1 MTKRDQ
7 LIKEYMQVMAMV
19 QRQVLPIK
27 ASSAASQGL
36 SRPQAEALH
45 LLSCRESATIK
56 LMAELLG
63 ISSSAATQLTEG
75 LVQMELVSRE
85 SSRQD
90 RRVVEVRLAASGK
103 DKVEGLREA
112 AKGHIGRLLEGLND
126 QEIVELLAL
135 LKKLAHSSGADKSC
149 STDVDNK

>member
-1 MTKRDQ
+1 MTTREQ
-7 LIKEYMQVMAMV
+7 LIDEYMQVMATV

-45 LLSCRESATIK
+45 LLSCRPSATIK

-75 LVQMELVSRE
+75 LVQMDLVNRVASTE
-85 SSRQD
+85 D
-90 RRVVEVRLAASGK
+90 RRVVEVSLTASGK
-103 DKVEGLREA
+103 KKVVGLRDA
-112 AKGHIGRLLEGLND
+112 AKDH
-126 QEIVELLAL
+126 IVELLQGLDDKDIVDLLVL

-149 STDVDNK
+149 NC

>member
-1 MTKRDQ
+1 MTKREE
-7 LIKEYMQVMAMV
+7 LIKEYMQIMAMV

-85 SSRQD
+85 SSTED
-90 RRVVEVRLAASGK
+90 RRVVEVRLTAGGK
-103 DKVEGLREA
+103 KKVEGLRQA
-112 AKGHIGRLLEGLND
+112 AHSH
-126 QEIVELLAL
+126 IVELLAGLSDQDIIDLLAL
-135 LKKLAHSSGADKSC
+135 LKKLAHSSGADKNC
-149 STDVDNK
+149 TV

>member
-1 MTKRDQ
+1 MTKRDD

-85 SSRQD
+85 SSTED
-90 RRVVEVRLAASGK
+90 RRVVEVRLTTAGK
-103 DKVEGLREA
+103 KKVVGLRDA
-112 AKGHIGRLLEGLND
+112 AKGHIAKLLEGLDD

-135 LKKLAHSSGADKSC
+135 LKKLAHSSGADKNC
-149 STDVDNK
+149 NV